1 MCRSLGTHHQCDWGA
16 LEPPGLQLGLD
27 VRESFGWHTFSY
39 SQIFLLE
46 EESILGTV
54 LLLEREVLQNIHA
67 GHMTQLIQCLPSMY
81 EVLGSK
87 PSITQTRHDVSYLQP
102 QRLGDR
108 SRGP

>member
-1 MCRSLGTHHQCDWGA
+1 MRKSLSTHRQCDWGA
-16 LEPPGLQLGLD
+16 LEPFGLQLGLD

-46 EESILGTV
+46 EEYILGTV

-67 GHMTQLIQCLPSMY
+67 GCVTQLVECLQSTHAVLDSIPS
-81 EVLGSK
+81 V
-87 PSITQTRHDVSYLQP
+87 TQTRQDVSSLQP